1 MKENNYEELNYQQV
15 NQLLKVI
22 QNKKDKATIA
32 KKLIEIE
39 INSLNSQ
46 ISEIDEFLNNKYFD
60 VGLGEWVVINE
71 WVIEDDEDI
80 VITLGDNNENN

>member
-15 NQLLKVI
+15 KQLLKVI
-22 QNKKDKATIA
+22 QNKKDRASID

-46 ISEIDEFLNNKYFD
+46 INEINELLDNKYFD
-60 VGLGEWVVINE
+60 EGLGEWVE
-71 WVIEDDEDI
+71 DEDI